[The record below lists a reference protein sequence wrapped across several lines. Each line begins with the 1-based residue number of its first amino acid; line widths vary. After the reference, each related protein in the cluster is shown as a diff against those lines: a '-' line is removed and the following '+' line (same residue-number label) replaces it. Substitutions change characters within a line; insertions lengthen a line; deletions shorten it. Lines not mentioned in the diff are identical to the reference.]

1 MSLPSPSPPLS
12 PSDAALIAKN
22 AMNDIT
28 ANLNKAYLSVSG
40 MVSPS
45 GLFFLLIVIA
55 ILCYLF
61 VTQYTLQ
68 ETQKKSFNTIDTA
81 RRLQTIRTDARDY
94 PLRNFYIKT
103 ALNCCCL
110 GEWKNNYVDITALQ
124 YAIAQGYRCL
134 DFEIYSLNDS
144 PIVGTSSQLNNF
156 RHTESFNHLDFME
169 VCKQIN
175 ERAFSIA
182 PNQDDP
188 LLINLRIKSENPDK
202 EFIKRIIDCIKIFGD
217 RLLEPEYNYEF
228 GGQNLGMI
236 PIKKFMGK
244 VIIMVDVSNPVVKN
258 GCNAKNDS
266 NNSAYCLHQ
275 YINVG
280 TTSPFMHVLKY
291 EMQVKNAPNMQELIE
306 HNKKQMSIVFPD
318 PPFETN
324 INFHVAKIFGCQL
337 IGMMPLIKDDNLQK
351 YNQVFNEAGTAFK
364 LKPPELCYQPVVIE
378 TPKPQNPQLSFAS
391 RSYKTDY
398 VSWKG

>member
-1 MSLPSPSPPLS
+1 M
-12 PSDAALIAKN
+12 DAVNVANVANVANNTMNQFKN
-22 AMNDIT
+22 
-28 ANLNKAYLSVSG
+28 NLNSISG
-40 MVSPS
+40 IVSPG
-45 GLFFLLIVIA
+45 GLFFLLIM
-55 ILCYLF
+55 
-61 VTQYTLQ
+61 QYTLQ
-68 ETQKKSFNTIDTA
+68 ETQKKSFNPIDTA
-81 RRLQTIRTDARDY
+81 RRLQTVNEDARGQ

-103 ALNCCCL
+103 ALNCCSL
-110 GEWKNNYVDITALQ
+110 GEWKNGYVDMSALQ

-144 PIVGTSSQLNNF
+144 PIVATSSQMNNF
-156 RHTESFNHLDFME
+156 RHTESFNYLDFME

-182 PNQDDP
+182 PNQNDP

-202 EFIKRIIDCIKIFGD
+202 EFIKQIIDCIKTFGD

-236 PIKKFMGK
+236 PIQKFMGK
-244 VIIMVDVSNPVVKN
+244 VIVMVDVSNSVTKN
-258 GCNAKNDS
+258 GCNAKNDA
-266 NNSAYCLHQ
+266 AYCLHQ
-275 YINVG
+275 YINIG
-280 TTSPFMHVLKY
+280 STSPFMHVLKY

-306 HNKKQMSIVFPD
+306 HNKKCMSIVFPD

-337 IGMMPLIKDDNLQK
+337 IGMMPLVKDDNLK
-351 YNQVFNEAGTAFK
+351 KCNQVFAEAGTAFK

-378 TPKPQNPQLSFAS
+378 TPKPQNPALSFAS

-398 VSWKG
+398 ASWKG